1 MSEYH
6 VELWRVEDDLAG
18 EDWLA
23 DFAAEGITALE
34 QRLARHA
41 AFLDYCDTRPSGPAG
56 SLDVSGVE
64 QTSSSP
70 RS

>member
-1 MSEYH
+1 MNEYRA
-6 VELWRVEDDLAG
+6 EQYRVEDDLDGWQAWIVG
-18 EDWLA
+18 GVA
-23 DFAAEGITALE
+23 ALE
-34 QRLARHA
+34 RHLAKHA
-41 AFLDYCDTRPSGPAG
+41 AFLDYCDRRSSGPAG